1 MLDETSQLYM
11 ASTQST
17 ENSTPLTFITGL
29 KYDTNVVKALNNI
42 TFLYDPSWEYEP
54 MNPTYP
60 IAFFYVKK
68 HTEDMTSEVSQ
79 KPMLFYNSEGSSAS
93 DSVKAGLLNIVADNI
108 IIKPKVY
115 KLDVIIPMNMNTFFS
130 GGYYNSSHILT
141 ANAFALTGKT
151 TDKTL
156 SAVVTIASG
165 VRNILNSLFTAL
177 YGTEI
182 SVSSICNMMTGQ
194 RDYNKNS
201 IEYMWRNRRILKLKM
216 WNGWKFKYLVI
227 TNFEVTKEGENGD
240 YYEGSITCQ
249 EMPILT
255 IKNNSSLA
263 TTFVSKI
270 SSILGK
276 GIKTATDT
284 FIKTM
289 ETTAGVKTYDN

>member
-79 KPMLFYNSEGSSAS
+79 KPMLFYNSEGASAS

-151 TDKTL
+151 TDRTL

-194 RDYNKNS
+194 QDYNKNS

-255 IKNNSSLA
+255 IKNSSSLA
-263 TTFVSKI
+263 TTFVSRI

>member
-141 ANAFALTGKT
+141 ANTFALTGKT

-255 IKNNSSLA
+255 IKNSSSLA